1 MTEMD
6 RVLIVDGSYMLHRA
20 LKTPDLWELTNKDGV
35 RTGGVFGFLRMLGY
49 SVKQFD
55 YYPVLCW
62 DSGLSP
68 RRLEIYP
75 NYKRHL
81 EKSKINEINRIAKKI
96 VCKEIEDVPETVSQ
110 EDRVRIE
117 EAVSRMLGQYQLSGK
132 YEDPD
137 DYMKEYIRQ
146 RDTVIS
152 ICVSMGIPSL
162 GFSGWEGDDII
173 TLASRTFQKSIIVS
187 DDKDMIQLLAP
198 NISIF
203 RAMRKEFLEHDSYI
217 KECDAYSSRD
227 FVIQKAIIGDPS
239 DNIPSITYNELSIK
253 YKIGDVNAKK
263 IAKVISRN
271 HEDEKAYIAELESRP
286 EGLPSRKIEGFI
298 RNHTAFMKNMS
309 LVDLS
314 LVDNDRNIINQIIT
328 ELDMKAG
335 KINFF
340 EANSKIGLQGI
351 TDFDLQG
358 FIARIKQIENTMK

>member
-1 MTEMD
+1 MD

-20 LKTPDLWELTNKDGV
+20 LKTPDLWELANSEGV

-81 EKSKINEINRIAKKI
+81 DKSKQNEINRIARKI
-96 VCKEIEDVPETVSQ
+96 VMKEIEEVPETFAQ
-110 EDRVRIE
+110 DDRRRIE
-117 EAVSRMLGQYQLSGK
+117 EAVSRMLGQYQLTGK
-132 YEDPD
+132 YDDPD

-146 RDTVIS
+146 RDMVIS
-152 ICVSMGIPSL
+152 ICVSLGIPSL

-173 TLASRTFQKSIIVS
+173 TLASRTFPRSIIVS

-217 KECDAYSSRD
+217 RECDAYSSRD
-227 FVIQKAIIGDPS
+227 FVIQKAIVGDPS
-239 DNIPSITYNELSIK
+239 DNIPSITCNEPGAK
-253 YKIGDVNAKK
+253 YRIGDVNAKK
-263 IAKVISRN
+263 IAKIISRN
-271 HEDEKAYIAELESRP
+271 KEDEQAYITELQSKP
-286 EGLPSRKIEGFI
+286 EGLPAAKIEGFI
-298 RNHTAFMKNMS
+298 RNHTAFSRNMS

-328 ELDMKAG
+328 EIDMKAG

-340 EANSKIGLQGI
+340 DANSKLGLQGI

-358 FIARIKQIENTMK
+358 FIARIKQIELSMK